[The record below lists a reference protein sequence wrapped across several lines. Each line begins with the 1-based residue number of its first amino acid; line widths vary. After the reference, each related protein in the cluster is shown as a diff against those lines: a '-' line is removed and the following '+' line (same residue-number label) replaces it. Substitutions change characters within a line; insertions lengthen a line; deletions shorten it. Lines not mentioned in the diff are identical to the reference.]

1 MQRINHKILTSS
13 FIITIFLIFTYS
25 IPASEAHILVIADNE
40 TPSSYDVVLN
50 TAAALQAKGYNVL
63 ELYGAN
69 ATTENIVKGMY
80 NADAVIY
87 GGHGG
92 YMEGNYN
99 GNGGLATPPFGLV
112 GNNGFIWGIG
122 DKMREG
128 DYGNLFQA
136 PFKKNIPVILFGA
149 CFSSGWVDDNQVSNP
164 IETIYDFSQM
174 FTGAGANYYAT
185 NYVDYYQ
192 GKPVVDIV
200 DKFLNGASNFG
211 VANQENFGVTI
222 TQSTIYNGQ
231 TIWHNTNATSS
242 FVGNWNGVFPQPNQT
257 APYNATAADAWY
269 NGFLPAPST
278 NLTDDSPTSTSSYLI
293 NLIFAYISTIINYF
307 QNIAIS
313 NNITFNNTFK

>member
-13 FIITIFLIFTYS
+13 FIVTIFLIFTYM
-25 IPASEAHILVIADNE
+25 IPVSEAHILVIADND

-50 TAAALQAKGYNVL
+50 TAAVLQAKGYNVL

-92 YMEGNYN
+92 YMYGNYN
-99 GNGGLATPPFGLV
+99 GNGGPATPPFALV

-122 DKMREG
+122 DEMREG

-149 CFSSGWVDDNQVSNP
+149 CFSSGWVDNNQVSNP

-200 DKFLNGASNFG
+200 AKFLNGASNFG
-211 VANQENFGVTI
+211 DANQENFGLTI
-222 TQSTIYNGQ
+222 TQSTVYNSQ
-231 TIWHNTNATSS
+231 TIWHNTNSSSS
-242 FVGNWNGVFPQPNQT
+242 FVGNWSGVFPQPNQT
-257 APYNATAADAWY
+257 ALYNATAADAWY
-269 NGFLPAPST
+269 DGSLPAPST
-278 NLTDDSPTSTSSYLI
+278 NLTYDAPTSTTSHLI
-293 NLIFAYISTIINYF
+293 NLFLTYISAILNYL
-307 QNIAIS
+307 QNLALS
-313 NNITFNNTFK
+313 NNITMNS